1 MGRENR
7 NEGVRDRDRASR
19 KPDSSSDSNTGG
31 PLWSSASG
39 DAESTQAVEI
49 YERLRTSETDWEERW
64 AHQDPDASKQ
74 AF

>member
-39 DAESTQAVEI
+39 DAESTQAVDI
-49 YERLRTSETDWEERW
+49 YERL
-64 AHQDPDASKQ
+64 
-74 AF
+74 